1 MSRKII
7 ELKKGDTIIFQ
18 KKDDEISYLGRVIE
32 IPEDHTNAIVESE
45 NTTTKIDNSYN
56 IFKVY

>member
-32 IPEDHTNAIVESE
+32 ISEDHTNAIVESE